1 MQSGDLV
8 FSYIG
13 REGNPISAVTAGYRG
28 ARVNHVGVAVRN
40 ALGTFVLEAF
50 PPEVRLTHF
59 DVFARRSH
67 DRSGTERLLFARLK
81 SGHKELIEPAIR
93 YGLDQRDIP
102 YDRLYLSDE
111 AKLYCSELVVDMFKH
126 ANGGDEFFAETPMSF
141 RDDATGRIHPDWV
154 AYYAYFGLA
163 VPDGKPGSNPGDIS
177 LDARLDIYE
186 VRGDIPGYR
195 R

>member
-93 YGLDQRDIP
+93 YGLD
-102 YDRLYLSDE
+102 
-111 AKLYCSELVVDMFKH
+111 ELVVDMFKH